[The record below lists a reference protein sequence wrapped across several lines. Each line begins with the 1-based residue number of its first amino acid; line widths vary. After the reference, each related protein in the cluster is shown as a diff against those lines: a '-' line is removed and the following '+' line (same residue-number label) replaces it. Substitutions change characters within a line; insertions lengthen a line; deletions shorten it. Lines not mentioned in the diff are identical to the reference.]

1 MNTISL
7 DTEQKSAEFVPEK
20 SASLLIAS
28 SSSSDAVTE
37 SEIIL
42 LRTIRSYGLFLCT
55 FLFADNWFRIGIYLF
70 PSFFPGLI
78 VNSPNFCLIQSY
90 LLHVLTLFHLN
101 ITISIHLFW
110 HYCFIFSKYW
120 QNLTYLRL
128 LTYFLCIFFLLCL
141 FTWPTTSNEWA
152 SIKFDG
158 ILKICIV
165 DYTFHLSYTFFLLS
179 LTCLIP
185 YLALILSHNVQMK
198 SIQRRIGKY
207 FSTSST
213 ERSNILDR
221 KNQFQHASSVIL
233 IWSLINIILLICIHI
248 PIENDRLIKSIVF
261 YIQMFALIF
270 EPILYIFTFRS
281 LSIITLLRPSNE
293 IYL

>member
-1 MNTISL
+1 MNTITL
-7 DTEQKSAEFVPEK
+7 DTERKAIEFTPEK
-20 SASLLIAS
+20 TASLLIAS
-28 SSSSDAVTE
+28 STSSDTTAE
-37 SEIIL
+37 SEIAL
-42 LRTIRSYGLFLCT
+42 LRIIRSYGLFLCT
-55 FLFADNWFRIGIYLF
+55 FLFVDNWIRIGIYLF

-78 VNSPNFCLIQSY
+78 GHSPTLCLIQSY
-90 LLHVLTLFHLN
+90 LLHVLTLFHLS

-120 QNLTYLRL
+120 QNLTYSRL
-128 LTYFLCIFFLLCL
+128 LTYFLCIFFFLCL

-185 YLALILSHNVQMK
+185 YLVLILSHNVQMK

-207 FSTSST
+207 FSPSSL
-213 ERSNILDR
+213 ERSTVLER
-221 KNQFQHASSVIL
+221 KNQFQYASSVIL

-248 PIENDRLIKSIVF
+248 PIENDRMIKSIVF

-270 EPILYIFTFRS
+270 EPMLYIFTFRS
-281 LSIITLLRPSNE
+281 LSIITFLRPSNE